1 MKIAHK
7 KMFVYN
13 TFFLVDFCIFLIQ
26 KRIDLSFI
34 IFVVLLRKTKE
45 YIIYRLPTVL
55 PLLILIYL

>member
-1 MKIAHK
+1 
-7 KMFVYN
+7 MFVYN